1 LDYFRD
7 RTRILHT
14 KRRGYGFIV
23 ASLLRSGA
31 FVGVTTLEACEGD
44 DLTLYGVN
52 DRATIEVA
60 GRKLDRPLCKPV
72 QLFDDTFVIL
82 RHHELLKLKHIEAW
96 IDNFEY
102 TTEFRVPVPFEDR
115 HPIWLDCRKIWQ
127 ELERRRT

>member
-1 LDYFRD
+1 M
-7 RTRILHT
+7 
-14 KRRGYGFIV
+14 
-23 ASLLRSGA
+23 
-31 FVGVTTLEACEGD
+31 EACEGE

-52 DRATIEVA
+52 DRATTEVA

-72 QLFDDTFVIL
+72 RLFDDTFVIL
-82 RHHELLKLKHIEAW
+82 RHPELLKLKHIESW